1 MDNYDANSMDETSS
15 IEDKNGYGQTNTDMM
30 FKLLANP
37 DKLLETNQENITSYP
52 MDNQHIYT
60 SEQYT
65 YNTYDNKNNSYNTM
79 NDYISEYQ
87 PTTKKDSEEDIIR
100 QKKEIMMH
108 LGEYQL
114 LGEQISRDYSLD
126 DSLESMQNEYYF
138 IKNKRA
144 KLQWVSWSAE
154 MGLLCFN
161 GLEMFSDKHKKLPIK
176 LKGFTNAMEA
186 KQSDLC
192 EILGELFEKYFAVK
206 EGGTGGKLAS
216 PEVRFIFLI
225 FSTIIS
231 THVGNMIGDSLPDV
245 LDKLQQNPELLQKFR
260 NQAQADKMKN
270 MNKDQQDE
278 YINFHEDMKK
288 KEIQKT
294 QQINEMYD
302 RQEDFIKTN
311 EVLQRHQ
318 EQNNKPRIIPPSL
331 LTQNLMPQQT
341 RPNNEEKEI
350 QNLNFLKQK
359 MDRGNDSLDG
369 YLISRDSD
377 TESSTESNDSDIIS
391 ETIDSIASSQRKLKF
406 KKSSGKKAPSI
417 KLDF

>member
-1 MDNYDANSMDETSS
+1 MDNYDANSIDDTSS
-15 IEDKNGYGQTNTDMM
+15 IEDDRGYVQTNTDMM

-37 DKLLETNQENITSYP
+37 DKLLDTTQGNVTSYP
-52 MDNQHIYT
+52 MDNQYNYT
-60 SEQYT
+60 TEHN
-65 YNTYDNKNNSYNTM
+65 NTNNTEPFNTM
-79 NDYISEYQ
+79 NAYMSDYQQ
-87 PTTKKDSEEDIIR
+87 PKKDSEEDIIR
-100 QKKEIMMH
+100 KKKEIMQH

-114 LGEQISRDYSLD
+114 LGEQISRDYSLE

-144 KLQWVSWSAE
+144 KLQWVSWTAE

-161 GLEMFSDKHKKLPIK
+161 GLEMFSDKHKKLPVK
-176 LKGFTNAMEA
+176 LKGFTNAMES

-192 EILGELFEKYFAVK
+192 EILGELFEKYFAVR
-206 EGGTGGKLAS
+206 EDGVGGKMAS

-245 LDKLQQNPELLQKFR
+245 LDKLQQNPDLLQKFR

-294 QQINEMYD
+294 QQINEMYEK
-302 RQEDFIKTN
+302 QGNFIKTN
-311 EVLQRHQ
+311 ELLQQHQ
-318 EQNNKPRIIPPSL
+318 EHNNKPRIIPPSL

-341 RPNNEEKEI
+341 RPNDEEREI

-359 MDRGNDSLDG
+359 MERGNDSLDG
-369 YLISRDSD
+369 YLRSRDSD
-377 TESSTESNDSDIIS
+377 DTESTIESDDSDIVS
-391 ETIDSIASSQRKLKF
+391 ETVDSISSSQRKLKF